1 VAAKKTSML
10 EEVAATFLQD
20 HTAEDPAERAR
31 VEAAGGIV
39 QWRVDTWRV
48 GHAAIQ
54 VTHGGKLPL
63 GLSTAASV
71 DDHTFQIEL
80 RINNRTRLR
89 SSQKHFV
96 MRPVS
101 SNCLRLN
108 DVD

>member
-54 VTHGGKLPL
+54 VIRGGYLLLNLLRLLQLMTIPPESHYRRTT
-63 GLSTAASV
+63 GL
-71 DDHTFQIEL
+71 D
-80 RINNRTRLR
+80 
-89 SSQKHFV
+89 
-96 MRPVS
+96 
-101 SNCLRLN
+101 SNC
-108 DVD
+108 